1 MNIIVETIVGIIVII
16 FVVGISGWFLFREQF
31 ERAVKYVRLWAEQ
44 DAKNEAKQ
52 IRLQEQLK
60 TQKEEAEM
68 REARARERAE
78 AELEDFESGSQI

>member
-31 ERAVKYVRLWAEQ
+31 DRAVKYFRLWAEQ
-44 DAKNEAKQ
+44 DAKREAREA
-52 IRLQEQLK
+52 RLREQLK

-68 REARARERAE
+68 REAKARERAE
-78 AELEDFESGSQI
+78 AEFEDLESGS

>member
-31 ERAVKYVRLWAEQ
+31 ERAIKYFRLWAEQ
-44 DAKNEAKQ
+44 DAKREAREA
-52 IRLQEQLK
+52 RLREQLK

-68 REARARERAE
+68 REAKARERAE
-78 AELEDFESGSQI
+78 AEFEDLESGS